1 MFLDLPD
8 ALNFK
13 FLLLPAQVTN
23 SKKLISVVTPDV
35 HLVPDPGLHV
45 AIDVEG
51 IFRIGTS
58 RCPLHSSP
66 YLLWSIP
73 FANWFVF

>member
-1 MFLDLPD
+1 MFLDPRD

-13 FLLLPAQVTN
+13 FLLLPARVTN
-23 SKKLISVVTPDV
+23 NEKLIPVVTPDV
-35 HLVPDPGLHV
+35 HLVPDPGLRV

-66 YLLWSIP
+66 YLL
-73 FANWFVF
+73 